1 MSHTTLDNGRLCN
14 QIIRNLAVS
23 LIAEKHDLHVSYASY
38 DKITDLG
45 FPLFCG
51 KHRHA
56 KTISLNDDN
65 YFSILEAPDLDS
77 NVDGNPSYFQTSAIT
92 NMLYA
97 YIRDALKP
105 KIMDKNP
112 FKDRYNSNNDACVHI
127 RLTDAKRWN
136 PGVAYYLNT
145 LSTLTFDTLYIATDE
160 AGHDIIKDIQMRY
173 PDSIVMNYDEYQTLQ
188 FASTCKH
195 IVLSH
200 GSFSA
205 MIGYLSFFSQIHY
218 PEYEQGRIWYGDM
231 FSIDGWIKHTVCF
244 QL

>member
-23 LIAEKHDLHVSYASY
+23 LVAEKHDLYVTYANY
-38 DKITDLG
+38 DKITKLG

-51 KHRHA
+51 KHKHA

-65 YFSILEAPDLDS
+65 YFSILEAPELDS
-77 NVDGNPSYFQTSAIT
+77 NVDGNPSYFQTLTIT
-92 NMLYA
+92 NMLYK
-97 YIRDALKP
+97 YIRDVLQP
-105 KIMDKNP
+105 NIIEKNP
-112 FKDRYNSNNDACVHI
+112 FNKRYNTNNDACVHV
-127 RLTDAKRWN
+127 RLTDAQRWN
-136 PGVAYYLNT
+136 PGIAYYLNT
-145 LSTLTFDTLYIATDE
+145 LSTLSFDTLYIATDDPS
-160 AGHDIIKDIQMRY
+160 HDIIRDIQTRY
-173 PDSIVMNYDEYQTLQ
+173 PNSILVNYDEYQTLQ

-205 MIGYLSFFSQIHY
+205 MIGYLSFFSHIHY

-231 FSIDGWIKHTVCF
+231 FSIEGWVKHSAST
-244 QL
+244 